1 MLLTEKFHSICC
13 LQIHPIL
20 FSVPNDMTPIF
31 CLGLCACFPWEG
43 AYCYLRN
50 NFYCGEMPGV
60 STCCCPVY
68 RTLGDSPSPLR
79 ETTQSPALEAVPAYC
94 QKSGSLPTHP
104 SCSHV
109 RGAPFPSPII
119 SSILAMCRHFLG
131 TSFWSGPVLN
141 VNPFWVLWSPR
152 RSFSCII
159 WIVYLSSKP
168 LFVIIWPLNFKN

>member
-1 MLLTEKFHSICC
+1 MWLNEKLIVLIITMLLTEKFHSICC

-43 AYCYLRN
+43 AYFYLRN

-109 RGAPFPSPII
+109 RGAPFPSTRLLIFLF
-119 SSILAMCRHFLG
+119 SGAQFVRHLH
-131 TSFWSGPVLN
+131 SFGRANQYSLPKG
-141 VNPFWVLWSPR
+141 
-152 RSFSCII
+152 
-159 WIVYLSSKP
+159 K
-168 LFVIIWPLNFKN
+168 